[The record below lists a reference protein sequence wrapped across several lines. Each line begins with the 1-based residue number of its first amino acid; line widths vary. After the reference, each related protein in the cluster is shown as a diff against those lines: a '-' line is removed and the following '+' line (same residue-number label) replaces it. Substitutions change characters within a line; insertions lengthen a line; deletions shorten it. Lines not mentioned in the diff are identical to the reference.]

1 MIGAGNQLDP
11 EEHRCYR
18 NFESNILIR
27 IDTVFISRE
36 SFDSFDW
43 NNNGKI
49 SYGSLQVSQKIQ
61 LQHFH
66 HYRCS
71 GCYHRLDC
79 PFRERCVER
88 ASILQTLR
96 YIVISSSSLSSYNC
110 PQKCL
115 FNVLVISKYPHRG
128 QQPTYVNDFCHFVM
142 ILTIVFLGSKMVS
155 RFLT

>member
-18 NFESNILIR
+18 NFDSNILIR

-49 SYGSLQVSQKIQ
+49 SYGSLQVSQSSSENPVVLSTFVNVVEVTVTIT
-61 LQHFH
+61 LIV
-66 HYRCS
+66 
-71 GCYHRLDC
+71 L
-79 PFRERCVER
+79 RERCVER

-96 YIVISSSSLSSYNC
+96 YIVISSPSL
-110 PQKCL
+110 PA
-115 FNVLVISKYPHRG
+115 
-128 QQPTYVNDFCHFVM
+128 
-142 ILTIVFLGSKMVS
+142 TIVLKNVF
-155 RFLT
+155 